1 VLLKTVD
8 WAAGTYLQSFTD
20 VWGDLLKTPVIANKL
35 KNFGGI
41 RATMHVKVSIS
52 SSPFYAGLAM
62 ATFNV
67 LPGSTRSYPVTL
79 GNEDH
84 LVLLSTRPKI
94 LISPQDNMGGELT
107 IPFIYPYNFAPLSGP
122 DRANLPAVVA
132 DLGTMTI
139 GSTGMLRSFN
149 PSVSSNVT
157 LSIYA
162 WLTDVELTMNT
173 ISAVIQ
179 SSARKV
185 GLKKKQSGAKNRRA
199 AIMSMAG
206 VKDEYSE
213 APVSGVAS
221 AVAAAAGSLTSVPVI
236 GPFARATE
244 MGAGALANVASWFGF
259 TNVPVIDDH
268 KPYAPKPFPNF
279 ASSEIGHPIDRL
291 SLDPKNELTIDTR
304 VCGLDGTD
312 EMSIASIVTREC
324 YLTTFTWSD
333 SQAPSTLLFN
343 TRVTPML
350 FRIRTGPPDL
360 LWATPM
366 AFVGQMFANW
376 TGDIEF
382 RFIVQ
387 ATKFHMG
394 RLRVEYEPFVNA
406 TDATSQIVNCCEV
419 IDIGESK
426 EFTIV
431 VPYSQLR
438 HWQNVARLGT
448 VGEQFS
454 TSGVVDANRAYDNGM
469 LTVKI
474 QNRLSGPAADNTV
487 DVAVFVRGAPNL
499 AFANPI
505 DLDNTLTFGTIQSS
519 SMECR
524 QSCDMAPEAQD
535 VRWIDSTDD
544 ITRLSY
550 GVYMGE
556 TILSLRQLMHRT
568 SRYTLLTTHDGPSPV
583 SMLYI
588 HTIDMPLY
596 PRIPGEWASALHRTA
611 AEVGFNYVAY
621 SPMSW
626 MTPCY
631 VGVRGSVNWVA
642 NVMGDLAHEVS
653 FTRLYKQRDVNTRFM
668 RIDVVPA
675 DSSTST
681 AARTYLMD
689 VPQGSQSGTVLT
701 NQRTCAGIGANVP
714 YYSTSR
720 FTYTN
725 PGNLTGDGDFLEDYW
740 GSSQGVRLQIKT
752 TQGITT
758 ETESTCAVELFT
770 SAGHDFNLIMFKN
783 VPPIYLNGGTL
794 PIASTTWRT

>member
-1 VLLKTVD
+1 
-8 WAAGTYLQSFTD
+8 
-20 VWGDLLKTPVIANKL
+20 
-35 KNFGGI
+35 
-41 RATMHVKVSIS
+41 
-52 SSPFYAGLAM
+52 
-62 ATFNV
+62 
-67 LPGSTRSYPVTL
+67 
-79 GNEDH
+79 
-84 LVLLSTRPKI
+84 
-94 LISPQDNMGGELT
+94 
-107 IPFIYPYNFAPLSGP
+107 
-122 DRANLPAVVA
+122 
-132 DLGTMTI
+132 
-139 GSTGMLRSFN
+139 
-149 PSVSSNVT
+149 
-157 LSIYA
+157 
-162 WLTDVELTMNT
+162 
-173 ISAVIQ
+173 
-179 SSARKV
+179 
-185 GLKKKQSGAKNRRA
+185 
-199 AIMSMAG
+199 
-206 VKDEYSE
+206 
-213 APVSGVAS
+213 
-221 AVAAAAGSLTSVPVI
+221 
-236 GPFARATE
+236 
-244 MGAGALANVASWFGF
+244 
-259 TNVPVIDDH
+259 
-268 KPYAPKPFPNF
+268 
-279 ASSEIGHPIDRL
+279 
-291 SLDPKNELTIDTR
+291 
-304 VCGLDGTD
+304 
-312 EMSIASIVTREC
+312 
-324 YLTTFTWSD
+324 
-333 SQAPSTLLFN
+333 
-343 TRVTPML
+343 
-350 FRIRTGPPDL
+350 
-360 LWATPM
+360 
-366 AFVGQMFANW
+366 
-376 TGDIEF
+376 
-382 RFIVQ
+382 
-387 ATKFHMG
+387 
-394 RLRVEYEPFVNA
+394 
-406 TDATSQIVNCCEV
+406 
-419 IDIGESK
+419 
-426 EFTIV
+426 
-431 VPYSQLR
+431 
-438 HWQNVARLGT
+438 
-448 VGEQFS
+448 
-454 TSGVVDANRAYDNGM
+454 
-469 LTVKI
+469 
-474 QNRLSGPAADNTV
+474 
-487 DVAVFVRGAPNL
+487 
-499 AFANPI
+499 
-505 DLDNTLTFGTIQSS
+505 
-519 SMECR
+519 
-524 QSCDMAPEAQD
+524 MAPEAQD